1 MLLIAAYDPGMGVT
15 PVGQA
20 EGEFGHKMR
29 LIGET
34 IEEARARERQDS
46 VRSGVLVCTDF
57 NRHHPL

>member
-1 MLLIAAYDPGMGVT
+1 MVAVTITRKGRKMLLIAAYDLRIGVT

-20 EGEFGHKMR
+20 EGEFGYKIR

-46 VRSGVLVCTDF
+46 V
-57 NRHHPL
+57 